1 MCRNGRKVQ
10 FDLRY
15 KFYPI
20 YLDQRNDMI
29 FEIFHNGIIKFVYIY
44 QKFEVQEVTI
54 KNSGATFTPPLLAD
68 FLAEKLISHLELPIN
83 YGISILDP
91 ACGEGELLVSIA
103 NKVKSSGIQQVQ
115 IIGYDT
121 NGEYLNI
128 AKSNLCELKEISVD
142 LKEQDFL
149 DSEGASIEIL
159 DLFNQNKVSEFSD
172 IIIANPPYVRTQILG
187 AKKAQELAK
196 RFNLT
201 GRVDLYYPFLIAM
214 TNVLK
219 KDGLIGVITSNRYL
233 FTKSGESIRKFLL
246 DNYEILE
253 VIDLGDTKLFEAA
266 VLPAIFIGRKKSG
279 TKNINNPTFFAKIYE
294 EPARNGIKKVIN
306 ANSLFDVL
314 KSNKSGYYLV
324 GNKSY
329 HYSVGLLKHPT
340 KRTDI
345 WQMTNDEENKWIEI
359 IKSNSFALI
368 GDLFKVRI
376 GVKSCADNVFIKDD
390 WNLESIKPEE
400 KLFKKLISQEN
411 IKRWQG
417 GVENDL
423 HILYPYYS
431 KDGKRCVY
439 DLKDFPRAKEYFETY
454 REQLE
459 SRTYVI
465 ESGRSWYEIWVPQ
478 NPASWALPKIVFPDI
493 SLDSRFY
500 YDNEGSVVNGN
511 CYWISAMN
519 EKENE
524 LLFLIQGVANSKLM
538 TSYHDLCFNN
548 KLYSG
553 RRRYFSQYIEK
564 YPIPDPNKSES
575 KKIVEIVKKLN
586 KVSSLN
592 QEVGDLENELNN
604 FVDKAF
610 GF

>member
-1 MCRNGRKVQ
+1 M
-10 FDLRY
+10 
-15 KFYPI
+15 
-20 YLDQRNDMI
+20 YL
-29 FEIFHNGIIKFVYIY
+29 Y
-44 QKFEVQEVTI
+44 QNVKMEEVTI

-68 FLAEKLISHLELPIN
+68 FLADKLISHLEMSESQR
-83 YGISILDP
+83 ISILDP
-91 ACGEGELLVSIA
+91 ACGEGELLLSIA
-103 NKVKSSGIQQVQ
+103 NKVKTLGIDQFQ
-115 IIGYDT
+115 IRGYDT
-121 NGEYLNI
+121 NTEYLDV
-128 AKSNLCELKEISVD
+128 AKSNLSEIKGISVN
-142 LKEQDFL
+142 LLQQDFL
-149 DSEGASIEIL
+149 ESEGAIIEKS
-159 DLFNQNKVSEFSD
+159 DLFHQSKGSELAD

-187 AKKAQELAK
+187 TKKAQELAK

-219 KDGLIGVITSNRYL
+219 EGGLIGVITSNRYL

-246 DNYEILE
+246 DNYDILE

-279 TKNINNPTFFAKIYE
+279 RKKISNPSLFAKIYE
-294 EPARNGIKKVIN
+294 EPERNGVRNVIN
-306 ANSLFDVL
+306 SNTLFDIL

-324 GNKSY
+324 GNKTY
-329 HYSVGLLKHPT
+329 HYSVGLLKHSL

-345 WQMTNDEENKWIEI
+345 WQMTNEEENKWIEI
-359 IKSNSFALI
+359 IKSNTFSLI
-368 GDLFKVRI
+368 GDLFKVRV
-376 GVKSCADNVFIKDD
+376 GVKSCADNVFIKED
-390 WNLESIKPEE
+390 WNKEPFKPEE

-411 IKRWQG
+411 IKRWRG
-417 GVENDL
+417 ALENDL

-431 KDGKRCVY
+431 KDGKRIVY
-439 DLKDFPRAKEYFETY
+439 DLKDFPNAKEYFEAN
-454 REQLE
+454 RQQLE
-459 SRTYVI
+459 SRSYVI

-478 NPASWALPKIVFPDI
+478 NPALWALPKIVFPDI

-500 YDNEGSVVNGN
+500 YDDQGSVVNGN

-519 EKENE
+519 ERENE
-524 LLFLIQGVANSKLM
+524 LLFLIQGVANSRLM
-538 TSYHDLCFNN
+538 SQYHDLCFNN

-575 KKIVEIVKKLN
+575 MEIIEIVKQLN
-586 KVSSLN
+586 TLSSLN
-592 QEVGDLENELNN
+592 QEVTDLENELNN
-604 FVDKAF
+604 FVEKAF